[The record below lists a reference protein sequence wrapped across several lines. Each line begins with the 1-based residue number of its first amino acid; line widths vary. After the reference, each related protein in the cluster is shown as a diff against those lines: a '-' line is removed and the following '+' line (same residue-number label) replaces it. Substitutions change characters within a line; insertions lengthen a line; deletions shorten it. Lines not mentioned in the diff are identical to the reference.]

1 MDLIS
6 VIIPYFKKKKFI
18 KEAVNS
24 ILQQSYQNV
33 EVLIIYDDPDQ
44 TDLEYLM
51 SIFGSN
57 KKIRFIINKKNIGA
71 GASRNKGI
79 LSAKGKFVSFLDAD
93 DYWVKE
99 KISKQIKFMKKK
111 NYKISHTSYEII
123 DERGKH
129 LSNRKAKNFYDY
141 NEILKSC
148 DIGLSTVILEKDL
161 ITDEI
166 KFADLKTKED
176 FVLWL
181 KLLNSGNIIG
191 ALEEYLVCWRR
202 TKNSLSSSFFQKM
215 SDGFLVY
222 YRHMKFNIFKSFY
235 YLMILCLNYLLKNR

>member
-71 GASRNKGI
+71 G
-79 LSAKGKFVSFLDAD
+79 
-93 DYWVKE
+93 
-99 KISKQIKFMKKK
+99 
-111 NYKISHTSYEII
+111 
-123 DERGKH
+123 
-129 LSNRKAKNFYDY
+129 
-141 NEILKSC
+141 
-148 DIGLSTVILEKDL
+148 
-161 ITDEI
+161 
-166 KFADLKTKED
+166 
-176 FVLWL
+176 
-181 KLLNSGNIIG
+181 
-191 ALEEYLVCWRR
+191 
-202 TKNSLSSSFFQKM
+202 
-215 SDGFLVY
+215 
-222 YRHMKFNIFKSFY
+222 
-235 YLMILCLNYLLKNR
+235 